1 MDIAESHTVRMCARS
16 EAKERPMLSVEL
28 TKDALNDEQAEL
40 GAWEIA
46 ADYAATQRARDR
58 IQGLAG
64 RNGW

>member
-1 MDIAESHTVRMCARS
+1 MKGSAEPTYAAEFSKAT
-16 EAKERPMLSVEL
+16 MLSVEL

-46 ADYAATQRARDR
+46 ADYAATQGARDR

>member
-1 MDIAESHTVRMCARS
+1 VKGSAEPTYAAEFSKAT
-16 EAKERPMLSVEL
+16 MLSVEL
-28 TKDALNDEQAEL
+28 INDEQAEL

-58 IQGLAG
+58 SQGLAG